1 MGRLTTHVL
10 DTAHGHPAAGVA
22 VRLFSL
28 GEERTILSSQ
38 QTNQDGRTEEPLLDI
53 DTQGSGGNPLR
64 VAFQRVLTTLREV
77 RRRRQVFL
85 FLLAFWLYNDGIN
98 TIIKMATIYGA
109 EIGIGETDLIGAL
122 LLVQFVGIPCT
133 FAFGALAARI
143 GAKNGIYLS
152 LVVYTAVSI
161 FGYFISTAWHFW
173 VLACGVAAV
182 QGGSQALSRSLF
194 ATLIPANKSSRF
206 FGFYNITGKFG
217 NLIGPFLFAVVSQW
231 TGGSRLS
238 ILALVFFFIS
248 GMALLSRVDV
258 EQGREEARAETTLG

>member
-1 MGRLTTHVL
+1 MALWWAVFTIPILRRVPE
-10 DTAHGHPAAGVA
+10 PALPPADA
-22 VRLFSL
+22 QR
-28 GEERTILSSQ
+28 
-38 QTNQDGRTEEPLLDI
+38 
-53 DTQGSGGNPLR
+53 SGGSPLR
-64 VAFQRVLTTLREV
+64 VGIQRVFATLREV

-85 FLLAFWLYNDGIN
+85 FLLAFWFYNDGIN
-98 TIIKMATIYGA
+98 TIIKMAAIYGA

-133 FAFGALAARI
+133 FAFGALASRI
-143 GAKNGIYLS
+143 GAKNGIYVS
-152 LVVYTAVSI
+152 LAVYTAVSV
-161 FGYFISTAWHFW
+161 FGYFISTARHFW

-194 ATLIPANKSSRF
+194 ATLIPVGQSSQF

-217 NLIGPFLFAVVSQW
+217 NLVGPLVFAVVSHW

-238 ILALVFFFIS
+238 VLALVLFFLS

-258 EQGREEARAETTLG
+258 EEGREAARAEASIP